1 MILNYQQC
9 LDKLSKIK
17 MITIN
22 GVPTQIKEVPELTK
36 GLDPRV
42 KIQRLKPKVEFS
54 KLMIRYLK
62 ELKLVVS
69 DREWDLITWISV
81 KELS

>member
-54 KLMIRYLK
+54 KVDDTVFEGIEIGRIRQGMG
-62 ELKLVVS
+62 
-69 DREWDLITWISV
+69 
-81 KELS
+81 

>member
-54 KLMIRYLK
+54 KVDDTVFEGIEIGRIRQGMG
-62 ELKLVVS
+62 
-69 DREWDLITWISV
+69 LIT
-81 KELS
+81 